1 MRELSVDEVLAMYEC
16 MVKIRAF
23 EEKVAE
29 VYAKGIMPGLAHLY
43 TGEEAVAVGVCYAL
57 EPTDYITSTHRGH
70 GHCIAKGADL
80 GRMMAEL
87 FGKETGYCQ
96 GKGGSMHIADFEKG
110 ILGANGVVGGGIPI
124 ATGAGLAIKL
134 RKGKEV
140 VACFFGDG
148 ASNQGAFHESL
159 NMAGLWKLPVIY
171 VCENNGYGISVAKK
185 RHQAIEDISV
195 RAAGYG
201 MPGVTVDGND
211 VLEVRKAAEEAV
223 ERARKGEGP
232 TLLVCNTY
240 RWRGHHEGDP
250 NRGARYRTREE
261 IEEWMAKCPIKR
273 CEDYLRSKGV
283 SDDKFEAI
291 KAAVN
296 AELEKALKFA
306 ESSPYPDVSMVLKDV
321 YA

>member
-16 MVKIRAF
+16 MVRIRHF

-43 TGEEAVAVGVCYAL
+43 TGEEAVATGVCYAL

-70 GHCIAKGADL
+70 GHVIAKGADL
-80 GRMMAEL
+80 GPMMAEL

-171 VCENNGYGISVAKK
+171 VCENNYYGISVSKK
-185 RHQAIEDISV
+185 RHQAIDDIAV
-195 RAAGYG
+195 RAASYG

-211 VLEVRKAAEEAV
+211 VLAVRQAAEEAV

-250 NRGARYRTREE
+250 NRGARYRSKEE

-273 CEDYLRSKGV
+273 CEEYLRSKGV
-283 SDDKFEAI
+283 SDNKFEAI
-291 KAAVN
+291 KAAVDK
-296 AELEKALKFA
+296 EIEEALKFA
-306 ESSPYPDVSMVLKDV
+306 ESSPYPDESMALRDV